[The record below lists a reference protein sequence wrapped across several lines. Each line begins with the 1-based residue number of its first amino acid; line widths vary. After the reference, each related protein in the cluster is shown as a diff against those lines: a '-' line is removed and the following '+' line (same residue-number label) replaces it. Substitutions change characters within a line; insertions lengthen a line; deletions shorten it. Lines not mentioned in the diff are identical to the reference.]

1 MNIFNYFNNSN
12 YNYHMLQIMN
22 SNVDSS
28 WNYSFIVHSINNK
41 KTKYKSISSRNKMFY
56 YPSNSL
62 YNLYNNYYHWIAP
75 SYSYPISS
83 NMKIQLFS
91 MNSAIFTK
99 MGAAPFHFW
108 FPEVIEGLNWT
119 SSLILLTWQKI
130 APMTIMMET
139 NKSFTFLSLI
149 MMTSIMISG
158 IMGINQTS
166 MKKILAYSSINHTGW
181 MLGTMMS
188 NKTTWLIYLIIYSA
202 MTANLILIF
211 KKINVINIAQMTK
224 QMNKNKM
231 MKMTMCINFLSMGG
245 IPPFIGFF
253 PKWVVI
259 NSMINTE
266 MLMLT
271 FMMITATLMTIFF
284 YLRIMI
290 NSLLSSKTEE
300 TYKQEKTMSM
310 YSIIK
315 MNCLTLM
322 SLMITPLLTI
332 MI

>member
-1 MNIFNYFNNSN
+1 MSNISKLMFLIILMTGTMITTCS
-12 YNYHMLQIMN
+12 
-22 SNVDSS
+22 SS
-28 WNYSFIVHSINNK
+28 WMGMWMGLEINLLSFIPLMTSKLNK
-41 KTKYKSISSRNKMFY
+41 KESEAAMKYFITQAMASTIFMMTIIIEL
-56 YPSNSL
+56 PQD
-62 YNLYNNYYHWIAP
+62 NL
-75 SYSYPISS
+75 
-83 NMKIQLFS
+83 MKIQLFS

-231 MKMTMCINFLSMGG
+231 MKMTMCVNFLSMGG

-300 TYKQEKTMSM
+300 TYKQENMSM